1 MSYKGK
7 ITTAGT
13 SNAIRLE
20 KDLFKQNPEFKQQAE
35 VRADIIGPGK
45 MLISVLNN
53 PNTENED
60 DPIVGA
66 FLAFLEKDMTQH
78 PAKIASL
85 DTNTIARAKALT
97 AGMTVTDDDFGDE

>member
-7 ITTAGT
+7 ITTSGT
-13 SNAIRLE
+13 SEAIRLD

-45 MLISVLNN
+45 MLISVLDRSETI
-53 PNTENED
+53 TEE

-66 FLAFLEKDMTQH
+66 FLSFIEKDMLH
-78 PAKIASL
+78 NPASFTRLSADVIG
-85 DTNTIARAKALT
+85 RAKALT
-97 AGMTVTDDDFGDE
+97 AGIVVTDEDFDD